1 MIKNRF
7 FLYPGEPRVSPV
19 AYLPFLKGGWGDY
32 IVFALGLFPV
42 ILLLCSVLSGC
53 AGEKAVVRPPY
64 DDLLNAWTRS
74 VKVYN
79 GLDTTIYATATFK
92 SPEFRE
98 AYITR
103 YADAIKAE
111 ETMKNALLD
120 REVGEYDK
128 YNEFFISV
136 YTPVSEWNDL
146 DKANSVW
153 KLYLEDGRGARL
165 TPISI
170 KTVDRDNALVKEFFP
185 YLDAWSIAYVVRF
198 PKYTETG
205 AEPIPGKDTQA
216 LRLIIA
222 GVPGEGAF
230 EWRLK

>member
-1 MIKNRF
+1 MNGKFTYIACNGRLKPGTSIGNTLF
-7 FLYPGEPRVSPV
+7 FSSFRLSAV
-19 AYLPFLKGGWGDY
+19 A
-32 IVFALGLFPV
+32 V
-42 ILLLCSVLSGC
+42 ILLFAYGC

-64 DDLLNAWTRS
+64 DDLLKAWTRS

-103 YADAIKAE
+103 YADGIKAAE
-111 ETMKNALLD
+111 SLKMTLLEKET
-120 REVGEYDK
+120 GEFEK

-136 YTPVSEWNDL
+136 YTADDKWNDL
-146 DKANSVW
+146 EKPNSVW
-153 KLYLEDGRGARL
+153 KLYLEDGRGARV
-165 TPISI
+165 TPVSV
-170 KTVDRDNALVKEFFP
+170 KKVDRDDALVKEFFP
-185 YLDAWSIAYVVRF
+185 YLDAWSTAYVARF

-205 AEPIPGKDTQA
+205 AEPIPGNDTLA
-216 LRLIIA
+216 LRLIIT
-222 GVPGEGAF
+222 GVFGDGTL